1 MQIDQS
7 PDETQLNEAEQE
19 ALKVGEELV
28 NEQQQLLA
36 GKFEDAEALEKAYL
50 ELQSKLGQRNDESD
64 EQQAEEEQQEE
75 QVEVSP
81 AAELISNASQMY
93 AESGELTPE
102 VMDQF
107 NQMSSQDLV
116 NAYIE
121 MQGNLP
127 TQQQAPV
134 DISESEVNYIKNSVG
149 GEQQYNQLME
159 WAGENLD
166 PAYVDAFNELT
177 NNGSA
182 AAIQLAVAGLNS
194 QYQDQNG
201 YEGRMLTGREAQTSS
216 DVFRSQAEVIAA
228 MQDPR
233 YDRDPAYRNDVFEK
247 LDRSNID
254 F

>member
-1 MQIDQS
+1 
-7 PDETQLNEAEQE
+7 
-19 ALKVGEELV
+19 
-28 NEQQQLLA
+28 
-36 GKFEDAEALEKAYL
+36 
-50 ELQSKLGQRNDESD
+50 
-64 EQQAEEEQQEE
+64 
-75 QVEVSP
+75 
-81 AAELISNASQMY
+81 MY

-159 WAGENLD
+159 WAGDNLD

-194 QYQDQNG
+194 QYQEQNG